1 MPPVSARMT
10 SAPAQPPLKVRSGS
24 KVKKAVEP
32 PRKKFKDVLKLDLSE
47 IIMTQRE
54 EQKAMQIEEEELQ
67 QMSKV

>member
-1 MPPVSARMT
+1 
-10 SAPAQPPLKVRSGS
+10 VRSGS